1 MGFHR
6 NIDHEHFP
14 KQGCYLSRH
23 VKVCFHYDASKC
35 LEGVIVRDDAEA
47 PYETII
53 LLSNGRYVRGGECQ
67 YSLL

>member
-23 VKVCFHYDASKC
+23 VKVCFHLDPSNA
-35 LEGVIVRDDAEA
+35 LAGVVVRDDAEA

-53 LLSNGRYVRGGECQ
+53 LLSNGRYVRGDECQ